1 MLKNYLCTRCPK
13 GKEKVKEG
21 QERKGERD
29 LRRKDEKREYGEDKH
44 SVCMY
49 VCFSVAQSRLTLY
62 DPMDCSPPG
71 SSVHGILLQDYWSG

>member
-1 MLKNYLCTRCPK
+1 MLKNYLCTRCTK

-71 SSVHGILLQDYWSG
+71 SSVHGILLQEYWSG